1 MRSRFSLPLLFLIM
15 TLVMTACVPV
25 APPAAAEPAAQPAAE
40 QAAEPA
46 EAPETAA
53 VAAPQSLVDTEWV
66 VAHQDDPNVRF
77 LAISGKQ
84 EDFDAG
90 HLPNAIYINLGE
102 DLTNP
107 ADSTQG
113 QILTQEALGTL
124 FSRLGIENDDTLVVY
139 DGSNNLLSA
148 RAYWAF
154 KYYQHADVRLY
165 NGGTKKWV
173 ADGNDLSTEAVAALP
188 ASEYVAGDADPDL
201 RTTGEYVLEHLDD
214 PSTVVCDTRGPGEY
228 AGTDVRADRG
238 GHIPGAINVEWVNTV
253 NAEDGTFKDAAYLAD
268 LYQRAGFSPDKQVIT
283 YCQTGVRGAHTW
295 YVLSE
300 LLNYPQVRNYD
311 GSWVEWGNDPSKP
324 LEQ

>member
-1 MRSRFSLPLLFLIM
+1 MRSRFSLPLLLLIVV
-15 TLVMTACVPV
+15 LALTACVPV
-25 APPAAAEPAAQPAAE
+25 APPAASQPAAAP
-40 QAAEPA
+40 AAD
-46 EAPETAA
+46 APTLAIPE
-53 VAAPQSLVDTEWV
+53 SLVDSAWIAE
-66 VAHQDDPNVRF
+66 HQDDPNVRL
-77 LAISGKQ
+77 LAIGGKQ

-90 HLPNAIYINLGE
+90 HLPNAIFINLGG

-113 QILTQEALGTL
+113 QILTQEALGEL

-139 DGSNNLLSA
+139 DSNNNLLSA

-154 KYYQHADVRLY
+154 KYYQHPDVRLH
-165 NGGTKKWV
+165 NGGAKKWV
-173 ADGNDLSTEAVAALP
+173 ADGNELSTEAVEALP
-188 ASEYVAGDADPDL
+188 ASVYAPGDADPEL

-238 GHIPGAINVEWVNTV
+238 GHIPGAINLEWVNTV
-253 NAEDGTFKDAAYLAD
+253 NAEDGTFKDLAYLSD
-268 LYQRAGFSPDKQVIT
+268 LYQKAGFSPDKQVIT

-295 YVLSE
+295 FVLSE
-300 LLNYPQVRNYD
+300 LLDYPRVRNYD
-311 GSWVEWGNDPSKP
+311 GSWIEWANDASKP